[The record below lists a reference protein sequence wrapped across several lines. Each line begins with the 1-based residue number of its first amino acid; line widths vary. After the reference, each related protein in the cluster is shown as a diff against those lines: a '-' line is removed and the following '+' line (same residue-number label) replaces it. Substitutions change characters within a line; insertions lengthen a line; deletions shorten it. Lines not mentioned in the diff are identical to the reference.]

1 MKKKIVMG
9 LFVLATV
16 IGMGFAYPRPC
27 SMCFGSGQQTCTRC
41 YGNVY
46 SKCPKCHGEG
56 EEWTGQF
63 ASNGDMVMRR
73 CLRCDGVGEIRCS
86 ACNGEGT
93 RTCNYFHGTG
103 SIDG

>member
-1 MKKKIVMG
+1 MKKKIFMG

-46 SKCPKCHGEG
+46 SKIGIKNRFEINNDSPKTAVKRLIKEYGLSE
-56 EEWTGQF
+56 
-63 ASNGDMVMRR
+63 
-73 CLRCDGVGEIRCS
+73 
-86 ACNGEGT
+86 
-93 RTCNYFHGTG
+93 
-103 SIDG
+103 